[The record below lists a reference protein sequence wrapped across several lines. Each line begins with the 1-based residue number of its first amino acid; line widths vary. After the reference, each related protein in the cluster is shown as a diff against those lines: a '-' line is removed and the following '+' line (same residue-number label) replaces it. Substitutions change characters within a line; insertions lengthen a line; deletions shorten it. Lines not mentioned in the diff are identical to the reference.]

1 MQLSAANLL
10 LAAQQSAKPQPQ
22 SAASGF
28 AAALSGQQKTQSFA
42 PIDFKQPAKAA
53 PARVSDAP
61 GHGRTSGR
69 CDRYSRLEQRA

>member
-53 PARVSDAP
+53 PGASQMPQATAARP
-61 GHGRTSGR
+61 GAAIDIRV
-69 CDRYSRLEQRA
+69 